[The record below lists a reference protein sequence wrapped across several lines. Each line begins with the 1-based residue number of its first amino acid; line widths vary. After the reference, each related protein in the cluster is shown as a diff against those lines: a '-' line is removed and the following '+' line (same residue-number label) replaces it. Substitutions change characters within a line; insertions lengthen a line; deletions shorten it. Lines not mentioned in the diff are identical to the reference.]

1 MDKKVHIQK
10 TVLDRTG
17 FKDFIDNKFNFFKE
31 PEPVVDPDTVE
42 ELFRLY
48 DKLYMQI
55 PIDTDQQSHKYL
67 VEQSSELYQV
77 DKQLESIQPLLDEVA
92 SLRGQLLEA
101 NRQILEL
108 EAKLAGGGQI
118 DFADAEQLALVR
130 TELAAA
136 QNTITALETANTIA
150 NSATKEAQEQAKA
163 AQEAA
168 KKAAETSAASAT
180 TTTAG
185 PTTSPVVD
193 EIIDSLYDKKGSLFY
208 CRRIMEDRK
217 YYRRLTRRG
226 AYRNTLIS
234 SRYQQRYYWLFEE
247 RNYGNTGTY
256 RGYFI
261 PNSLDEARIITMDFL
276 INELKK
282 GYTAEEIVSAIKLRG
297 SFKNNISIRTKTYK
311 DPEKETGVLY
321 QVK

>member
-180 TTTAG
+180 ATTG
-185 PTTSPVVD
+185 PTTSPAVD
-193 EIIDSLYDKKGSLFY
+193 EIIDSLYDKKGNLFHS
-208 CRRIMEDRK
+208 RRIMEDRK

-226 AYRNTLIS
+226 AFRNTLVS
-234 SRYQQRYYWLFEE
+234 SRYQQRYYWLYEE

-256 RGYFI
+256 RSYLI
-261 PNSLDEARIITMDFL
+261 PNSLDEARIMTMDFL
-276 INELKK
+276 IAELKK

-311 DPEKETGVLY
+311 DPEKETGILY

>member
-1 MDKKVHIQK
+1 MDKKVQIQK
-10 TVLDRTG
+10 TVLDRAG

-55 PIDTDQQSHKYL
+55 PIDTDEQSHKYL

-168 KKAAETSAASAT
+168 KKAAETAAT
-180 TTTAG
+180 TATGTGTT
-185 PTTSPVVD
+185 TNPVLD
-193 EIIDSLYDKKGSLFY
+193 EIINSLYDKKGNLFY
-208 CRRIMEDRK
+208 ARRIMEDRK

-226 AYRNTLIS
+226 AFRNTLVS
-234 SRYQQRYYWLFEE
+234 SRYQQRYYWLYEE
-247 RNYGNTGTY
+247 RSYGNTGTY
-256 RGYFI
+256 RSYLI
-261 PNSLDEARIITMDFL
+261 PNSLDEARIMTMDF
-276 INELKK
+276 IIEELKK
-282 GYTAEEIVSAIKLRG
+282 GYTAEEIVGSIKQRG

-311 DPEKETGVLY
+311 DPEKETGILY

>member
-1 MDKKVHIQK
+1 MDKKVQIQK
-10 TVLDRTG
+10 TVLDRAG

-55 PIDTDQQSHKYL
+55 PIDTDEQSHKYL

-180 TTTAG
+180 TTTG
-185 PTTSPVVD
+185 PTTSPAVD
-193 EIIDSLYDKKGSLFY
+193 EIIDSLYDKKGNLFHS
-208 CRRIMEDRK
+208 RRIMEDRK

-226 AYRNTLIS
+226 AFRNTLVS
-234 SRYQQRYYWLFEE
+234 SRYQQRYYWLYEE

-256 RGYFI
+256 RSYLI
-261 PNSLDEARIITMDFL
+261 PNSLDEARIMTMDFL
-276 INELKK
+276 IAELKK
-282 GYTAEEIVSAIKLRG
+282 GYTAEEIVSAIKQRG

-311 DPEKETGVLY
+311 DPEKETGILY

>member
-1 MDKKVHIQK
+1 MDKKVQIQK
-10 TVLDRTG
+10 TVLDRAG

-31 PEPVVDPDTVE
+31 PEPIVDPDTVE

-55 PIDTDQQSHKYL
+55 PIDTDEQSHKYL

-163 AQEAA
+163 AQESA
-168 KKAAETSAASAT
+168 KKAAETAATAST
-180 TTTAG
+180 TTTG
-185 PTTSPVVD
+185 TTSNPVVD
-193 EIIDSLYDKKGSLFY
+193 EIINSLYDKKGNLFHA
-208 CRRIMEDRK
+208 RRIMEDRK

-226 AYRNTLIS
+226 AFRNTAIS
-234 SRYQQRYYWLFEE
+234 NRYQQRYYWLFEE
-247 RNYGNTGTY
+247 RPYGNSGTY
-256 RGYFI
+256 KTYFI
-261 PNSLDEARIITMDFL
+261 PNSLDEARIMTMDFL
-276 INELKK
+276 IEELRK
-282 GYTAEEIVSAIKLRG
+282 GYTAEEIVSTIAQKG
-297 SFKNNISIRTKTYK
+297 SFKNNISIRTRTFK
-311 DPEKETGVLY
+311 DPDRETGILY

>member
-180 TTTAG
+180 TTTG
-185 PTTSPVVD
+185 PTTSPAVD
-193 EIIDSLYDKKGSLFY
+193 EIIDSLYDKKGNLFHS
-208 CRRIMEDRK
+208 RRIMEDRK

-226 AYRNTLIS
+226 AFRNTPVS
-234 SRYQQRYYWLFEE
+234 SRYQQRYYWLYEE

-256 RGYFI
+256 RSYLI
-261 PNSLDEARIITMDFL
+261 PNSLDEARIMTMDFL

-282 GYTAEEIVSAIKLRG
+282 GYTAEEIVSAIKTRG

-311 DPEKETGVLY
+311 DPEKETGILY

>member
-1 MDKKVHIQK
+1 
-10 TVLDRTG
+10 
-17 FKDFIDNKFNFFKE
+17 
-31 PEPVVDPDTVE
+31 
-42 ELFRLY
+42 
-48 DKLYMQI
+48 MQI

-282 GYTAEEIVSAIKLRG
+282 GYTAEEIVSAIKSRG

>member
-1 MDKKVHIQK
+1 MDKKVHIKK

-31 PEPVVDPDTVE
+31 PEPEVDPDTVE

-55 PIDTDQQSHKYL
+55 PIDTDNQSHKYL

-163 AQEAA
+163 AQEGA
-168 KKAAETSAASAT
+168 KKAAETAAATASAT
-180 TTTAG
+180 AG
-185 PTTSPVVD
+185 NNEAIE
-193 EIIDSLYDKKGSLFY
+193 EIIKQLYNKKGSLFHAK
-208 CRRIMEDRK
+208 RLMSERK
-217 YYRRLTRRG
+217 YWSRLRRRNRQSLLTSHYKR
-226 AYRNTLIS
+226 
-234 SRYQQRYYWLFEE
+234 RYYWLFED
-247 RNYGNTGTY
+247 RTANSGSQVLTY
-256 RGYFI
+256 LI
-261 PNSLDEARIITMDFL
+261 PSNLDEARIMTMDFL

-282 GYTAEEIVSAIKLRG
+282 GYSAEEIVNAIKNKG
-297 SFKNNISIRTKTYK
+297 SFRNNVIVRTKTYK
-311 DPEKETGVLY
+311 DPDRETGVLY